1 MVQFN
6 LPLPPKHNGSQQGM
20 YSFAVPQKTIM
31 FAGSRNLNLQ
41 HNTCLLFIH
50 ILANLGFGFF
60 IGCATGVD
68 QAFRKALAHS
78 PYHQKGYIACAFK
91 SRTKLQCTYGLF
103 SAVVV
108 PEGLHPKAALH
119 RRTLWMVRRCGMLFL
134 FPDDPLTSRWGKGST
149 LAFSSALIHLKP
161 VFVVTQHHIP
171 HSLYYK
177 IIPGCFCGQ
186 IPGYW
191 VIPHT
196 TCEGGACDYE
206 Y

>member
-41 HNTCLLFIH
+41 HNTCLLFLH
-50 ILANLGFGFF
+50 I
-60 IGCATGVD
+60 ID

-103 SAVVV
+103 ATVVV
-108 PEGLHPKAALH
+108 PDGLHPKAALH

-134 FPDDPLTSRWGKGST
+134 FPDDPETSRWGKGPLS
-149 LAFSSALIHLKP
+149 LL
-161 VFVVTQHHIP
+161 VV
-171 HSLYYK
+171 L
-177 IIPGCFCGQ
+177 
-186 IPGYW
+186 
-191 VIPHT
+191 
-196 TCEGGACDYE
+196 
-206 Y
+206 